1 MTFSPIFGTGL
12 ARSGGLLYSS
22 CLSAHPQ
29 IMVACCPNLELFRS
43 YRNAILRDLKN
54 KDFLIECPKDTPL
67 LDWFGTTN
75 RIKILEFM
83 LEYATLDN
91 QFLNEEWESFYNTSV
106 ERGKLE
112 SEDLTK
118 HYKELRGKT
127 YKNIFSNLLSIIKK
141 SRNCY
146 DKKWIGL
153 HETWIIDFFPSLARS
168 FPDARFLVMLR
179 DPRAIINSML
189 GIKNIDP
196 SQLVQVLS
204 YIRHW
209 RKYVALASIFI
220 KDPIFKNRLLV
231 TSHDSI
237 LNDTKST
244 LTRIC
249 NFLDLELDEK
259 ILNTEN
265 FTNFSSEAT
274 WEGNSSFE
282 NKTLGIDPIR
292 SKRWRKMLDPLI
304 IETIEYLCGQELKL
318 IGYPIITE
326 MADPEI
332 DMNSQIFNYLYDNYN
347 AYSNWRSDLKDFEK
361 DIGLELIRRNLLRNN
376 YLCEDEDLIKKLFL
390 STNTFKELKNPQ
402 NKLLPDLEKQ
412 LS

>member
-12 ARSGGLLYSS
+12 ARSGGLLYNG

-29 IMVACCPNLELFRS
+29 IMVANCPNIELFRS
-43 YRNAILRDLKN
+43 YRNAVLRDLKN
-54 KDFLIECPKDTPL
+54 KDLLSECPKDAPL

-83 LEYATLDN
+83 LENANLEN
-91 QFLNEEWESFYNTSV
+91 QFSDDEWESFYNISV

-112 SEDLTK
+112 AEDLTK
-118 HYKELRGKT
+118 HYKDLKGKT

-141 SRNCY
+141 SRNCQN
-146 DKKWIGL
+146 KKWIGL

-168 FPDARFLVMLR
+168 FPDARFIIMLR

-189 GIKNIDP
+189 GIKNIDS

-204 YIRHW
+204 YLRHW
-209 RKYVALASIFI
+209 RKYVALASLFM
-220 KDPIFKNRLLV
+220 KNPIFKSRLLV

-237 LNDTKST
+237 LNDTKPT
-244 LTRIC
+244 LTKIC
-249 NFLDLELDEK
+249 NFLDLEFDNK
-259 ILNTEN
+259 MLNTEN
-265 FTNFSSEAT
+265 FTNFSSST
-274 WEGNSSFE
+274 PWQGNSSFE
-282 NKTLGIDPIR
+282 NKTLGFNPIR
-292 SKRWRKMLDPLI
+292 SKRWRKMLDPVI

-318 IGYPIITE
+318 VGYPILTE

-332 DMNSQIFNYLYDNYN
+332 DMNAKIFNYLHQNYN
-347 AYSNWRSDLKDFEK
+347 AYSNWRSDLKDFAK
-361 DIGLELIRRNLLRNN
+361 DIGLELTRKNLLRNN
-376 YLCEDEDLIKKLFL
+376 YLCEDEDLIKKLFY
-390 STNTFKELKNPQ
+390 STNIFKELKNPQ
-402 NKLLPDLEKQ
+402 KKLLPDLEKL